1 MGAKE
6 KRNSATAAG
15 RNILPCLPC
24 VPFIR
29 VNQNDRDA
37 K

>member
-15 RNILPCLPC
+15 RNLLSCLSC

-29 VNQNDRDA
+29 GNQNDGEG